1 MQTSTLT
8 IKTSTFYAACSP
20 ELGVVCYGGCR
31 DEAVNNLA
39 DEIQAQERAGVQK
52 NKNVPQSQ

>member
-1 MQTSTLT
+1 MQTATLT

-31 DEAVNNLA
+31 DEAINNLA
-39 DEIQAQERAGVQK
+39 DELQTLKRAET
-52 NKNVPQSQ
+52 NKSGPPQ